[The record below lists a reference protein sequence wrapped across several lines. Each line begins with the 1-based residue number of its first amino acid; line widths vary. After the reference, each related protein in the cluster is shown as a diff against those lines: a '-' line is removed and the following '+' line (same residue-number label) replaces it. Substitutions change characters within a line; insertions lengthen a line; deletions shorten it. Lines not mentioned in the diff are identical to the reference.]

1 MLACTCT
8 DIKVM
13 TSMSPRF
20 HIYLYPPNL
29 TQIGWVIKIL
39 ILLWTNGQKTEDM
52 SMTCIRCVKRTQYSQ
67 LPILLMPN
75 TPISSL
81 FSGRSI
87 GLHSVTK
94 QPITPQTCYSKNL
107 EYWGLG
113 VMGNQQSH
121 NTPLLLIPMNTKFQE
136 YWCFQSFRR

>member
-39 ILLWTNGQKTEDM
+39 ILLWTNGQKTEDT
-52 SMTCIRCVKRTQYSQ
+52 SITYIICVKRMQNSQ

-94 QPITPQTCYSKNL
+94 QPITPKTCYSKK
-107 EYWGLG
+107 LG
-113 VMGNQQSH
+113 VLGFRSKGQPVVTQHPITPNTH
-121 NTPLLLIPMNTKFQE
+121 N
-136 YWCFQSFRR
+136 Y